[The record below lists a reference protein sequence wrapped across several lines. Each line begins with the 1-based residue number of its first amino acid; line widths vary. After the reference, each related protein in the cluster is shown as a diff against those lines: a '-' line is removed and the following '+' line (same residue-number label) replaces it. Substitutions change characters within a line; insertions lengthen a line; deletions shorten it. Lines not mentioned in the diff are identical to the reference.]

1 MGRILGMAGALVAG
15 TIFLAGCASV
25 DVAKTFNDQRITT
38 DRSTAVAH
46 INGDCWGVYF
56 LSVIPLVTGDTTANG
71 PQLAF
76 FQDTLTVDAVTAM
89 VTRKSK
95 ELGATHT
102 VDLVSHRDSTWL
114 APILLFWYKDTQVSG
129 NAVN

>member
-1 MGRILGMAGALVAG
+1 MAGALVAG
-15 TIFLAGCASV
+15 MIFMGGCASV
-25 DVAKTFNDQRITT
+25 DVAKTFNDQKLTT
-38 DRSTAVAH
+38 DRSNVVAH

-56 LSVIPLVTGDTTANG
+56 LSVIPLVTGDTTASS

-95 ELGATHT
+95 ELGATRS
-102 VDLVSHRDSTWL
+102 VDLVSRRDSTWL
-114 APILLFWYKDTQVSG
+114 APILLFWYKDTQVSC